1 MCSGQGTVQMR
12 TFWRA
17 GRATVFRGDNRQS
30 DNFCKAFCYSRW
42 QYIKQKNLPL
52 VLKMQFGHKMRRVLT
67 TKKNFGYFLP
77 P

>member
-17 GRATVFRGDNRQS
+17 GHATVFRCDKRQS
-30 DNFCKAFCYSRW
+30 DNFFKASVTVDGNI
-42 QYIKQKNLPL
+42 QNKKLPL